1 MSDIELLRRQLERE
15 KNARKAAERIAEE
28 KTREIY
34 LVNRELVQLND
45 HLEEMVK
52 ERTAELARARD
63 EAIEANLTKSQFLA
77 NMSHEL
83 RTPLNA
89 IIGYSEM
96 LKEEAEDLGEAT
108 FVDDLMKINKA
119 GKHLLALINDILDIS
134 KIEAGKID
142 LYYESC
148 DVSSLIHDVLTTVH
162 PLVEANGNK
171 LDISLAPGEMMTDVT
186 KLRQI
191 LFNLLSN
198 ASKFTKEGTI
208 ALTTVREERGGVAGY
223 RFDVRDTGIGMTA
236 EQLERLFQPFTQAD
250 SSTTRKYGGTG
261 LGLAISQ
268 HFSQMMG
275 GAIKVSSD
283 YGSGSTFSCWL
294 PEQAVGIGRADEE
307 PTDESGADD
316 RPTVL
321 VIDDEASALQLV
333 ERYLSKEG
341 WRVALAQN
349 GQEGLRLARKLRPSA
364 ICLDILMPSMDGWA
378 VLTELKNDPELAAIP
393 VIILS
398 LTNDKQLGYALG
410 ASEFLTKPIHREQLI
425 AVLDKYIAKGTA
437 NDVLVI
443 EDDATTG
450 DMMTKLLVREGY
462 TATRAGNG
470 RIALQEVAKSMPS
483 LILLD
488 LMMPE
493 MDGFQFVDELRKH
506 EAWRD
511 IPIVVVTA
519 KTITSEDR
527 ARLSGYV
534 NKIIQKGAFDR
545 ESLLRE
551 VQLLVAASIER

>member
-45 HLEEMVK
+45 HLEEAVK

-63 EAIEANLTKSQFLA
+63 EAVEANLTKSQFLA

-198 ASKFTKEGTI
+198 ASKFTKKGTI
-208 ALTTVREERGGVAGY
+208 ALTTVREEREGVVGY

-275 GAIKVSSD
+275 GSIKVSSD

-307 PTDESGADD
+307 PTDESGGDD